1 MYENHSLT
9 LASTK
14 LEVGFMHANVFAIG
28 SGTGEE
34 GIPGIAP

>member
-14 LEVGFMHANVFAIG
+14 LEVGFMHANEFA
-28 SGTGEE
+28 ELCYL
-34 GIPGIAP
+34 